1 MRELYSKG
9 LTTHTGPESCEVGGN
24 ADLEALTGERIG
36 WVLSREIPVRSA
48 DGVRRLGRQHRA
60 GRDGETCSGFARSE
74 TPRMYGN
81 NLRENREILCFSLD
95 GISKERVEN
104 SKEAIP
110 R

>member
-1 MRELYSKG
+1 MKEPYTEG
-9 LTTHTGPESCEVGGN
+9 VAIHGDPESCVDAREGVV
-24 ADLEALTGERIG
+24 EALIGACVG

-48 DGVRRLGRQHRA
+48 DGVRRPGRQHRA

-74 TPRMYGN
+74 ALRMYGS
-81 NLRENREILCFSLD
+81 NLRENREILCFSFED
-95 GISKERVEN
+95 ISKERVEN